1 MPETNVCRIPVQATM
16 QKINGEYVM
25 VDARYAEISA
35 DKIAEFLIKKCGI
48 DAIYGGS
55 ESPQGGDSV

>member
-1 MPETNVCRIPVQATM
+1 MPENNVCRIPVQATM
-16 QKINGEYVM
+16 KKINGEYVM
-25 VDARYAEISA
+25 VSAEYADIPA
-35 DKIAEFLIKKCGI
+35 DKIAEFLVKSFGV